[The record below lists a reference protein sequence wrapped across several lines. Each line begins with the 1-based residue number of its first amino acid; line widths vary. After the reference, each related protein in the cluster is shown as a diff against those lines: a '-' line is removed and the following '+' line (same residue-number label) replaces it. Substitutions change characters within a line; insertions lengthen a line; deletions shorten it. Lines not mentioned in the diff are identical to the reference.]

1 MWSDIMWWVAVAVAI
16 YLMVR
21 LFQNVDRAAVSLRE
35 EQVEGIIAAHRLEKG
50 PFYLFVW
57 DIRTISMAR
66 ANDLRCMLHARGID
80 SGCMRVRPGTPPL
93 VYDLKQPVDPMK
105 GITT

>member
-1 MWSDIMWWVAVAVAI
+1 MWSEIIWWITVSAAI
-16 YLMVR
+16 YVTIRTFMDYR
-21 LFQNVDRAAVSLRE
+21 SPGTLRD
-35 EQVEGIIAAHRLEKG
+35 EQIEGIIAAHRLEKG

-57 DIRTISMAR
+57 DMRTISQAR

-105 GITT
+105 GTQ